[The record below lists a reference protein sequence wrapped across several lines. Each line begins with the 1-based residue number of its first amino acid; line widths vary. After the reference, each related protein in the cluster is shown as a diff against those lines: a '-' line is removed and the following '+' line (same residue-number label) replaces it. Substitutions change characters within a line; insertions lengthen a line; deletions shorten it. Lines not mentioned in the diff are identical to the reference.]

1 MVARRGPLAG
11 RVAVVTG
18 AGRGIGAA
26 IAAELAAAGAA
37 LALWD
42 VDEAAAKHTAGGL
55 GGRALGLRVDVTDR
69 AGVERG
75 LAQVEADLGPV
86 DLLVNNA
93 GIDKIER
100 FFDSEEATWERI
112 VAVNLLGT
120 MRCCHVMVPGMVDR
134 GWGRVVNI
142 ASDAGRV
149 GSSGEVVYSGTKGG
163 VIAFTKALAR
173 EVAVAGVTVN
183 CVCPGPTETALLRQ
197 VAVASEKLYAGL
209 AKAVPMR
216 RTGQPADIAPAVA
229 FLASEGA
236 AYITGQTLSVSGG
249 LTMA

>member
-1 MVARRGPLAG
+1 MTLEG

-26 IAAELAAAGAA
+26 IAAELSVAHAAVAV
-37 LALWD
+37 WD
-42 VDEAAAKHTAGGL
+42 VDGAAAKGTAGQL
-55 GGRALGLRVDVTDR
+55 GGSALGLEVDVTDR
-69 AGVERG
+69 AGVARG
-75 LAQVEADLGPV
+75 LATVEAELGAV
-86 DLLVNNA
+86 DVLVNNA
-93 GIDKIER
+93 GIDKIEP
-100 FFDSEEATWERI
+100 FFDSEESTWERI

-120 MRCCHVMVPGMVDR
+120 IRCCHVVAPGMAER

-163 VIAFTKALAR
+163 IIAFTKALAR
-173 EVAVAGVTVN
+173 EVASRGVTVN
-183 CVCPGPTETALLRQ
+183 CICPGPTETALLQQ
-197 VAVASEKLYAGL
+197 VAAASEELYAGL

-216 RTGQPADIAPAVA
+216 RTGQPTDIAPAVA
-229 FLASEGA
+229 FLASDGA
-236 AYITGQTLSVSGG
+236 GYITGQTLSVSGG

>member
-1 MVARRGPLAG
+1 MTLDG

-26 IAAELAAAGAA
+26 IAAELAGAGARVA
-37 LALWD
+37 VWD
-42 VDEAAAKHTAGGL
+42 VDAATAKETAGRL
-55 GGRALGLRVDVTDR
+55 GDRALGLDVDVTDR
-69 AGVERG
+69 AALERG
-75 LAQVEADLGPV
+75 LAAVEAELGPIDV
-86 DLLVNNA
+86 LVNNA
-93 GIDKIER
+93 GIDKIEP
-100 FFDSEEATWERI
+100 FFDSEESTWERI

-120 MRCCHVMVPGMVDR
+120 IRCCHVIVPRMAER

-173 EVAVAGVTVN
+173 ELAARGVTVN
-183 CVCPGPTETALLRQ
+183 CVSPGPTETALLQQ
-197 VAVASEKLYAGL
+197 VAEASERLYAGL
-209 AKAVPMR
+209 AKAIPMR

-236 AYITGQTLSVSGG
+236 GYVTGQTLSVSGG